1 MSNGAIRVAIVGVG
15 NCASALVQG
24 VHYYSRPERP
34 ATDGGV
40 SYPDI
45 GGYAPSAISFC
56 AAWDVDARKVGVELN
71 EAIFAPPNCCFSI
84 DAGVRGAAGSPVVR
98 MAPVLDGV
106 APHMLAHEP
115 ASHSFRLSAAAPDD
129 MAAAVAELVR
139 TRADV
144 LINYLPVGSQAA
156 TEFWAEAAL
165 AAGVPLLNCIPVF
178 IASDAAWEARFVAA
192 GLPLIGDD
200 MRSQFGASVL
210 SQMLQELAFDR
221 GHTVQ
226 AHIQQNVG
234 GNTDFLNMVD
244 RSRLASKKI
253 SKENVIRSQNT
264 IRGVPTEGSFLF
276 AGPSDYIAHYGD
288 TKVATFRL
296 ELKGFGG
303 APVVFDARLQVED
316 SPNSA
321 GVVIDAI
328 RFLKVAREMGI
339 CGALRGASAFTQKT
353 PPQQLMFRDAKAECD
368 ALARR
373 ELTDKT
379 RSQVVDK
386 AKRDAIEADRAAAR
400 ARAGEGAAAA
410 APHAAQA
417 AAVAGGG
424 AS

>member
-1 MSNGAIRVAIVGVG
+1 MGAA
-15 NCASALVQG
+15 
-24 VHYYSRPERP
+24 
-34 ATDGGV
+34 
-40 SYPDI
+40 
-45 GGYAPSAISFC
+45 
-56 AAWDVDARKVGVELN
+56 LN
-71 EAIFAPPNCCFSI
+71 EAIFSPPNCCFAV
-84 DAGVRGAAGSPVVR
+84 DASVRGAAGSPVVR

-115 ASHSFRLSAAAPDD
+115 ASRSFRLSDAAPDS
-129 MAAAVAELVR
+129 AEAVVAELLAA
-139 TRADV
+139 RADV

-165 AAGVPLLNCIPVF
+165 AAGVPFLNCIPVF

-226 AHIQQNVG
+226 AHIQQNCG
-234 GNTDFLNMVD
+234 GNTDFLNMCD
-244 RSRLASKKI
+244 RGRLASKKI

-328 RFLKVAREMGI
+328 RFLKVACEMGI

-368 ALARR
+368 ALAAR

-379 RSQVVDK
+379 RGQVVDA
-386 AKRDAIEADRAAAR
+386 AKLEAIAAAR
-400 ARAGEGAAAA
+400 QKARGGAGAKVAA
-410 APHAAQA
+410 APA
-417 AAVAGGG
+417 AAGGAGTSGGVAGGD
-424 AS
+424 SC

>member
-1 MSNGAIRVAIVGVG
+1 MQGDGTIRVAVVGVG
-15 NCASALVQG
+15 NCCSALVQG
-24 VHYYSRPERP
+24 VHYYSQAGRSG
-34 ATDGGV
+34 TDGGV
-40 SYPDI
+40 SYPLI
-45 GGYAPSAISFC
+45 GGYAPSAIRFV
-56 AAWDVDARKVGVELN
+56 AAWDVDARKVGVALN
-71 EAIFAPPNCCFSI
+71 EAIFSPPNCCFVI
-84 DAGVRGAAGSPVVR
+84 DAGVRGAAGSPTVR

-115 ASHSFRLSAAAPDD
+115 ASRSFRLSAAAPDD
-129 MAAAVAELVR
+129 AAAVVAELR
-139 TRADV
+139 RARADV

-165 AAGVPLLNCIPVF
+165 AAGVPFLNCIPVF

-234 GNTDFLNMVD
+234 GNTDFLNMCD
-244 RSRLASKKI
+244 KTRLASKKI

-303 APVVFDARLQVED
+303 APVIFDARLQVED

-368 ALARR
+368 ALAQR

-379 RSQVVDK
+379 RGQVVDK
-386 AKRDAIEADRAAAR
+386 ATLDAAAAAR
-400 ARAGEGAAAA
+400 ASAA
-410 APHAAQA
+410 APAAI
-417 AAVAGGG
+417 VAGGG

>member
-1 MSNGAIRVAIVGVG
+1 MQGDGTIRVAVVGVG
-15 NCASALVQG
+15 NCCSALVQG
-24 VHYYSRPERP
+24 VHWYSRAAASPS
-34 ATDGGV
+34 DGGV
-40 SYPDI
+40 SYPLI
-45 GGYAPSAISFC
+45 GGYAPSALRFV
-56 AAWDVDARKVGVELN
+56 AAWDVDARKVGEPLN
-71 EAIFAPPNCCFSI
+71 SAIFAPPNCCFTI
-84 DAGVRGAAGSPVVR
+84 DASVKEAAASPRVR
-98 MAPVLDGV
+98 MGPVLDGV

-115 ASHSFRLSAAAPDD
+115 AAASFRLSAAAPDD
-129 MAAAVAELVR
+129 AAAIVAALREARV
-139 TRADV
+139 DV

-156 TEFWAEAAL
+156 AEFWAEACL
-165 AAGVPLLNCIPVF
+165 AAGVALCNCIPVF
-178 IASDAAWEARFVAA
+178 IASEAAWEARFVAA

-234 GNTDFLNMVD
+234 GNTDVLNMCD
-244 RSRLASKKI
+244 RGRLASKKI

-303 APVVFDARLQVED
+303 APVIFDARLQVED

-321 GVVIDAI
+321 GVVIDAV
-328 RFLKVAREMGI
+328 RFLKVARELGI

-368 ALARR
+368 ALAAR
-373 ELTDKT
+373 ELTAMTGVASK
-379 RSQVVDK
+379 
-386 AKRDAIEADRAAAR
+386 
-400 ARAGEGAAAA
+400 AAAA
-410 APHAAQA
+410 AVADKPPAAGA
-417 AAVAGGG
+417 AAVTA
-424 AS
+424 